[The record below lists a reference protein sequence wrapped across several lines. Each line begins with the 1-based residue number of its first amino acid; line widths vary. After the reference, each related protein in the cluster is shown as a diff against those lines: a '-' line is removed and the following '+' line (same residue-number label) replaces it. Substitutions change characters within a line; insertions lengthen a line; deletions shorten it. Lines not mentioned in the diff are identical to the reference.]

1 MSAPDSASL
10 QWRTSTAHRPVPSS
24 ARLQYTVLDLLGLS
38 KRAPPKSS
46 IRCLG
51 VTELE
56 LVDRYPHLACAEK
69 RVRSLN
75 DDNLP

>member
-10 QWRTSTAHRPVPSS
+10 QWRYCTAHRAAPSP
-24 ARLQYTVLDLLGLS
+24 ARSPAVSVGTQQEGS
-38 KRAPPKSS
+38 KDQFMSWSELARA
-46 IRCLG
+46 
-51 VTELE
+51 
-56 LVDRYPHLACAEK
+56 VDRYPHLACAEK